1 MSRIFQKNTA
11 ATIDDPKI
19 EVQNNAPKNDIG
31 DVIENLIDVAPE
43 VQPHV
48 IEHFEKLDAQN
59 TSEFSEY
66 TDRFGVKFDPA
77 IHLTGKDG
85 RPTISKTN
93 KLMRKP
99 GAATGASA
107 SRPQSTRKPTKS
119 TVNAEPDLSAQ
130 QPAQADLK
138 PEHKATGIALTGAIM
153 ALAVAIGGEEF
164 NPIKRDDLGLDER
177 TMLENASAEWLRA
190 KNMVDLPPDA
200 AFAIAILSYVIPR
213 FTMPKTQNRIKL
225 LFQWVGSKYVGWRA
239 KRGLKL

>member
-1 MSRIFQKNTA
+1 MSRLFQKNTIA
-11 ATIDDPKI
+11 AVDDTKI
-19 EVQNNAPKNDIG
+19 EVQNNAPQNDIG
-31 DVIENLIDVAPE
+31 DVIENLIGVAPE

-48 IEHFEKLDAQN
+48 IEHFEKLDAKN

-93 KLMRKP
+93 KLMRKA
-99 GAATGASA
+99 GAAAGSP
-107 SRPQSTRKPTKS
+107 RPQVARKPTKS

-130 QPAQADLK
+130 QPAQADLR

-164 NPIKRDDLGLDER
+164 NPLKRDDLGLDER
-177 TMLENASAEWLRA
+177 SMLENAAAEWLRA

-200 AFAIAILSYVIPR
+200 AFAIAIASYIIPR
-213 FTMPKTQNRIKL
+213 FTMPKTQNRLKL
-225 LFQWVGSKYVGWRA
+225 FAQWVGSKYVGWRA

>member
-19 EVQNNAPKNDIG
+19 EVQNNAPQNDIG
-31 DVIENLIDVAPE
+31 DVIENLIGVAPE

-93 KLMRKP
+93 KLMRKA
-99 GAATGASA
+99 GAATGAGSP
-107 SRPQSTRKPTKS
+107 RPQATRKPTKS

-177 TMLENASAEWLRA
+177 AMLENASAEWLRA

-225 LFQWVGSKYVGWRA
+225 FAQWIGSKYVGWRS